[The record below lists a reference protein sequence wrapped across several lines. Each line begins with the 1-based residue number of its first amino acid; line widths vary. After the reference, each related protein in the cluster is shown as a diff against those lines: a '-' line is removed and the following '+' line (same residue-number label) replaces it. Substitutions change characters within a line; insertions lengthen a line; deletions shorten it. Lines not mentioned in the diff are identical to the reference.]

1 MVNKKTD
8 VVIIGAGLAGLAC
21 AIECQKNNYKV
32 TIIEQSNRVGGRA
45 GSIKEN
51 GHIFD
56 LGFQVYNTEYKVT
69 NSFLNLSE
77 LRLKVFKP
85 GASIYN
91 GRDFKILSDP
101 FRDPTTIFE
110 TFFSG
115 ISTFK
120 DKIKIL
126 SLKNALSNYSIFD
139 DQTKDLTTLKFLE
152 LYGFSKKIINGF
164 FKPFFNGIFL
174 EKELETSSKFF
185 KNVFSNLNK
194 GYAAIPENG
203 MQEIPDQMLRKL
215 NPKNLLLGRRVIEAK
230 NPKKIVL
237 DNNDIIQAK
246 YMVLTGLSNSL
257 VNNHKIE
264 FNSVKTFYFSSR
276 VKVKHSKYINLFP
289 YDDVINNVAIL
300 SSISKKYSPEGKT
313 LFSVSVLESDLSET
327 ELIKLIQNKLS
338 KFYGNKN
345 ANYIFLKFMN
355 IKKATVKQK
364 PGYFESKIIDNENII
379 FAGDYTTYGSIEGAV
394 VSGIKAAEK
403 ILSMRT

>member
-185 KNVFSNLNK
+185 KNVFSNFNK

-355 IKKATVKQK
+355 IKKATVKQN